1 MRLYSFGKL
10 FVTCNLMMYQTLVS
24 CACFA
29 VFLYQEQ
36 LQHSPLTL
44 DLEQVLLSWRTSTAM
59 EMKQT
64 SLNVDTEGL
73 DFITV
78 YTELGFSAVMV
89 SQCIG

>member
-1 MRLYSFGKL
+1 MK
-10 FVTCNLMMYQTLVS
+10 YQTSVS
-24 CACFA
+24 GACSA
-29 VFLYQEQ
+29 VFLHQEQ

-44 DLEQVLLSWRTSTAM
+44 DLELISLSWRTSTAM

-64 SLNVDTEGL
+64 SLSVSTTGL
-73 DFITV
+73 NFITV